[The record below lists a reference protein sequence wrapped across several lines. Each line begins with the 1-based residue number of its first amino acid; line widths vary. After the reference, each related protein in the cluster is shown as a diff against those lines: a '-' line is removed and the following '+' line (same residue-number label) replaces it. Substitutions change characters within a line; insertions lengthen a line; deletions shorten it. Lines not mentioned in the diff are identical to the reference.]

1 MPEREKSINFHRE
14 TERIQSECGL
24 FAVYL
29 KDPTDTDVRAISFQ
43 AGTDLQHRAEGSAG
57 MWISNG
63 KSSDSVRESGTV
75 AVAFQD
81 GRNLPF
87 VENPHIAF
95 LHTRYPTAG
104 GSNHKPNIQPLFLD
118 GITFGHHGNLTNAQE
133 ISDRIGF
140 VHQGESFPDSDSWI
154 ALNAIVKE
162 KGSTLAEKV
171 INAQKNFEGGWAFI
185 VTDGEIIVASRD
197 PHGIRPLSVA
207 VLGDEASS
215 KGYVLSVESCVF
227 NKMDVS
233 DFREVLPG
241 ETITIDKS
249 GVKTV
254 DINPK
259 EQMSCL
265 FEFVY
270 MMRPDSEFLGEIVYK
285 TRREAG
291 RQLWNEAPVELEKGE
306 ELVVMPVPN
315 SGRPS
320 ALGFF
325 HEAQNDLGLRVT
337 YDEGLLSNAYSGRN
351 FIKSSAQRKAYLKFY
366 AIKELLVNKVVVLV
380 DDSIVRGD
388 TAPVLVE
395 MCKEEGAKKVHMRVA
410 SPPIKHPCHW
420 GVAMPTYEELLANK
434 ILSLTD
440 REEHL
445 GVASLAHLSL
455 DGLIKATGV
464 SKDKFCTHCFDG
476 KGPPLNGRGAIPLRE

>member
-1 MPEREKSINFHRE
+1 MREIEKANSFSLE
-14 TERIQSECGL
+14 AKRIQSECGL
-24 FAVYL
+24 FAAFC
-29 KDPTDTDVRAISFQ
+29 DPSEDVRAISFQ
-43 AGTDLQHRAEGSAG
+43 AGTDLQHRAEGSTG

-63 KSSDSVRESGTV
+63 KSSDLVKELGTV

-81 GRNLPF
+81 GRNLPS
-87 VENPHIAF
+87 VENPHIAI
-95 LHTRYPTAG
+95 LHSRYPTAG
-104 GSNHKPNIQPLFLD
+104 GSNHKPNIQPLCLE
-118 GITFGHHGNLTNAQE
+118 GITFGHHGNLTNVQE

-140 VHQGESFPDSDSWI
+140 VPQGENYPDSDSWI

-162 KGSTLAEKV
+162 QGASLEEKV
-171 INAQKNFEGGWAFI
+171 INAQKHFEGGWAFI
-185 VTDGEIIVASRD
+185 LSDGEKIVASRD

-207 VLGDEASS
+207 VLGDEASP
-215 KGYVLSVESCVF
+215 KGYLLSVESCVF
-227 NKMDVS
+227 NKMGVS

-241 ETITIDKS
+241 ETIVIDWS

-254 DINPK
+254 DINSK

-270 MMRPDSEFLGEIVYK
+270 MMRPDSRFLGETVNK

-291 RQLWNEAPVELEKGE
+291 RHLWNEAPVELEKGE

-320 ALGFF
+320 ALGLF
-325 HEAQNDLGLRVT
+325 HEAQKDLGLRVT
-337 YDEGLLSNAYSGRN
+337 YDEGLLSNAYFGRN

-366 AIKELLVNKVVVLV
+366 PIEELLRDKVIALV

-388 TAPVLVE
+388 TAPTLVE
-395 MCKEEGAKKVHMRVA
+395 MCMWAGAKKVHMRVA

-420 GVAMPTYEELLANK
+420 GIAMPTYEELLANRAP
-434 ILSLTD
+434 SLKD
-440 REEHL
+440 REKYL
-445 GVASLAHLSL
+445 GVASLAYLSL
-455 DGLIKATGV
+455 DGLIKATGI
-464 SKDKFCTHCFDG
+464 SKDKLCTHCFDR
-476 KGPPLNGRGAIPLRE
+476 KGPPINGRGAVPLRE